1 MSLNNELTIALITVF
16 VIALGIPVLLHF
28 TRHLGPKSSNHNKG
42 LEYESGVSS
51 TLGDSTTRFSIKF
64 YLVSILFVLFD
75 VEIVFLFPW
84 AVNVRELGT
93 LGIVE
98 MFTFV
103 GLLFAGLVYIYNKK
117 ALKWD

>member
-1 MSLNNELTIALITVF
+1 LNNELIIASLTVF
-16 VIALGIPVLLHF
+16 IIAFGIPALLHL
-28 TRHLGPKSSNHNKG
+28 TRHLGPQSRNRAKD
-42 LEYESGVSS
+42 LEYESGVTS

-64 YLVSILFVLFD
+64 YLVAILFVLFD

-93 LGIVE
+93 LGIAE
-98 MFTFV
+98 MFSFV
-103 GLLFAGLVYIYNKK
+103 GLLFAGLIYIYNKR

>member
-16 VIALGIPVLLHF
+16 VIALGIPSLLHL
-28 TRHLGPKSSNHNKG
+28 TRHLGPRSNNKLKD
-42 LEYESGVSS
+42 LEYESGVTS

-84 AVNVRELGT
+84 SVNVRELGT
-93 LGIVE
+93 LGIIE

-103 GLLFAGLVYIYNKK
+103 GLLFVGLVYIYNKK